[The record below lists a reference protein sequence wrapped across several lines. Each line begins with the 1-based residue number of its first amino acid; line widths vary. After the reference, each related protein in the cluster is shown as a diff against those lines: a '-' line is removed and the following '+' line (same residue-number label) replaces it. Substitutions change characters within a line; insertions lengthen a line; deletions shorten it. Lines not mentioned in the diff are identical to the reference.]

1 MIQRILRRTQNVIL
15 RTIVLEER
23 HTMDRTVLSVITE
36 KITIDSIQ
44 NRTDQYFVGIQPSN
58 GTFEQLTDKIV
69 AMKVIYLLFYKSLYF
84 LAKFTILELI
94 LLRILKL
101 FCFTFTLF
109 TDKLLQKEPLH
120 LWTKRIISDIR
131 SFNV

>member
-69 AMKVIYLLFYKSLYF
+69 AMKVIYLLFFKYLYF
-84 LAKFTILELI
+84 FSEIHNF
-94 LLRILKL
+94 RINFASYFEIFL
-101 FCFTFTLF
+101 FYVYFV
-109 TDKLLQKEPLH
+109 H
-120 LWTKRIISDIR
+120 R
-131 SFNV
+131 

>member
-69 AMKVIYLLFYKSLYF
+69 AMKVIYLLFY
-84 LAKFTILELI
+84 E
-94 LLRILKL
+94 
-101 FCFTFTLF
+101 
-109 TDKLLQKEPLH
+109 
-120 LWTKRIISDIR
+120 
-131 SFNV
+131 